1 MDLAGKYLTATVSD
15 QSARRF
21 FDLPGSSGPPDRQWT
36 FVGKVEGETAGVGI
50 WLRIEEVATPDGMIM
65 PAPGPYTALIR
76 WESII
81 AAVVT
86 AEKPSDLSVGLPTKT
101 RRK

>member
-1 MDLAGKYLTATVSD
+1 
-15 QSARRF
+15 
-21 FDLPGSSGPPDRQWT
+21 
-36 FVGKVEGETAGVGI
+36 
-50 WLRIEEVATPDGMIM
+50 MIM